1 MEFQIDS
8 SSSTP
13 IYRQLGDQIRTA
25 IARGMLDYGVRMP
38 SVRELSRRLVVNPN
52 TISRVYTELERDGL
66 LVTRQGVGVF
76 VAEVKEELSD
86 TVRRQRL
93 EDEVD
98 RFLTEAVHLRFSLG
112 EVIELIGQRGEEF
125 RWGK

>member
-52 TISRVYTELERDGL
+52 TIARVYTELERDGL

-76 VAEVKEELSD
+76 VAEVKDELSD
-86 TVRRQRL
+86 AVRRQKL

-112 EVIELIGQRGEEF
+112 EVIELLRQRGKEF